1 MRFMVIVKATEDSE
15 RGALPSQAMLEAM
28 GAYNEELVK
37 AGIMLDGDGLRPRSH
52 GARVQ
57 FDTDGN
63 ATVVDG
69 PFAETK
75 ELVSGYWVFEVSS
88 REEAIEWA
96 KKAPFRGGELEIRPF
111 STAED
116 FGEAFTPELQAQENE
131 LREQEKQLREARAQQ
146 DA

>member
-15 RGALPSQAMLEAM
+15 KGTMPSTGMLEAM

-37 AGIMLDGDGLRPRSH
+37 AGILLDGDGLRPSSF

-57 FDTDGN
+57 FDKDGN
-63 ATVVDG
+63 AVVIDG

-116 FGEAFTPELQAQENE
+116 FGEAFTEELQQRENE
-131 LREQEKQLREARAQQ
+131 LRETVAQRAE
-146 DA
+146 